1 MVLGG
6 ERTGWG
12 LCFRKT
18 PPPRSGKTR
27 GWESLGEAETGPWT
41 GEDEGQTGTEMGIRN
56 GCERR
61 DLRDFL
67 EVDLTEQGEC
77 LALRVDGSGVP
88 ARAQSPAWGGVEGET
103 APEMGLEK
111 SGKPGGIC

>member
-18 PPPRSGKTR
+18 PPLRGKTR

-41 GEDEGQTGTEMGIRN
+41 GEDEGQTGAEMGIRD

-67 EVDLTEQGEC
+67 EVDLTEQGDC
-77 LALRVDGSGVP
+77 LALRVDGSGVQ
-88 ARAQSPAWGGVEGET
+88 ARAQSPAWGDVEGET

-111 SGKPGGIC
+111 NGKPGGIC